1 MPKVNKIKVF
11 FVFTNCKL
19 VCDLIIPY
27 IPKQLQKTS
36 NMTLLKLWNFRKGC
50 VGIKGLINLTVPYVS
65 CNVFY
70 GIIRY
75 YSIDVLV

>member
-1 MPKVNKIKVF
+1 MG
-11 FVFTNCKL
+11 
-19 VCDLIIPY
+19 
-27 IPKQLQKTS
+27 
-36 NMTLLKLWNFRKGC
+36 LLKLWNFRKGC